1 MKNKKSLYQ
10 FRFLILL
17 LVVASFSLGFLGD
30 DKSGTKSNSSQ
41 TLYKPGAVTEEGGKK
56 GDAYR
61 LNVNNLNIPFNR
73 KGTIAAVNIPDP
85 NPSVSG
91 AGGKFGGQVFLFSG
105 GFMLS
110 GYSNGT
116 LFSNAMASASLIE
129 NYTQG
134 TAGSSG
140 DPNAQLYVLKSSD
153 PPFGTA
159 WQDWKD
165 AVALGADFYD
175 GDGDGV
181 YNPVD
186 KGVANGVWDP
196 DEDKPDLLGDET
208 LWTVYWDGVP
218 AAQRVRFNNVPPLG
232 IEVRQTAFAYASGGA
247 IGNLIFVRYR
257 FKYVGL
263 GTPGEP
269 EQLDSVL
276 FGVWSD
282 VDLGQSDDDLVGSD
296 VGRNSGY
303 TYNDGPDDLYGSQP
317 PCFMI
322 DFFSGPL
329 DYIAGETYT
338 DNNGNNVYDDGID
351 TPLDT
356 AYSYRG
362 QTIGIKTFPGAKNL
376 GIASFIQYI
385 NGDPTLN
392 DPDTKEGARN
402 YMLGK
407 TRTGADVDPCS
418 FSFGTVKAPVNCGTV
433 DPRFWYS
440 GDPVAANGVGTG
452 WINTTA
458 SDCRQMTNTGPF
470 DLRKG
475 EEKEI
480 VVAYVV
486 GQGANPI
493 DAITV
498 ARAIDDGAQ
507 TIFNLNFLAPS
518 PPPAPVV
525 TTESNE
531 DFIDLLWPT
540 PEQFAY
546 NSVSETWD
554 VKLGGYN
561 VYALQTYN
569 SSETINNQPNIKLIG
584 RYQVKNF
591 IKDLYVKDGTTG
603 GIELLYEAADS
614 NNTLDSNIYKD
625 PATGKLRFRLTQ
637 DPFTGLNL
645 VKGKPYYLLVTSYGV
660 NFDALVNK
668 GGGDYGD
675 YGDYYLTDQTFVQ
688 VVENPKA
695 LSLVNTV
702 LMGENIYLPPI
713 EVSEVTGNPGPS
725 KGRMQIDV
733 VDKEALTGDTYRV
746 TFTPDKSTQKFSSFW
761 NLENKTTGVVLLDS
775 VKDYL
780 YNNTQINFQ
789 STDGFIVK
797 LENQNPD
804 LGKIQFS
811 TSSEWYTNDTTRTNF
826 FFLTQNID
834 DGTRLVKMPGTLA
847 NSYSNVATA
856 LDLRNVELRFGEQG
870 KAYRYLN
877 GFVGAAPPLRRN
889 SYVYAEGVT
898 AANVPA
904 ALVPQIG
911 KLGEG
916 FVDVPFT
923 AWVKDDAYGE
933 SRQLAV
939 GFLERPTVDGTTTY
953 GGKPDGIWDPGTS
966 IDSTAEFIFIFNAPY
981 DPNGNQQ
988 EYKGNF
994 AASSVVWADLKG
1006 YTIPT
1011 DASATP
1017 EQKQIALSPYF
1028 NTLYAVSVQRKD
1040 INSTFAAGDK
1050 FIFPVNVYPYSSQ
1063 DVFEFTTSKNG
1074 ALTEEEEKS
1083 LFEKVNVFPN
1093 PLYGYNPYT
1102 AYNNLAADDPFVTF
1116 TNLPNEEITIKI
1128 FTLSGTLL
1136 RTLVKDPNST
1146 SPFLDWNLQN
1156 ESGLRVASG
1165 LYIAI
1170 VSSPKYGDKVL
1181 KFSLIMPQKQLPRF

>member
-30 DKSGTKSNSSQ
+30 DKSGTKPNSSQ

-85 NPSVSG
+85 NPIING
-91 AGGKFGGQVFLFSG
+91 AGGKFGGHVFLFSG

-116 LFSNAMASASLIE
+116 LFANAMASASLIE

-134 TAGSSG
+134 VAGSSG

-153 PPFGTA
+153 APFGTA

-165 AVALGADFYD
+165 AVTLGADFYD

-186 KGVANGVWDP
+186 KNGNGIWDP
-196 DEDKPDLLGDET
+196 DEDKPDILGDET
-208 LWTVYWDGVP
+208 LWCAYWDGVP
-218 AAQRVRFNNVPPLG
+218 AAQRQRFNNVPPLG

-263 GTPGEP
+263 GTSSEP
-269 EQLDSVL
+269 EQLDSVF

-282 VDLGQSDDDLVGSD
+282 VDLGTATDDLVGSD
-296 VGRNSGY
+296 VGRNAGY
-303 TYNDGPDDLYGSQP
+303 TYNNGPDGEYGSQP

-322 DFFSGPL
+322 DFFSGPV
-329 DYIAGETYT
+329 DYIAGETYE
-338 DNNGNNVYDDGID
+338 DVNLNGVYDDGID
-351 TPLDT
+351 TALDT

-385 NGDPTLN
+385 NGDPVIN
-392 DPDTKEGARN
+392 DPDTKEAARS

-407 TRTGADVDPCS
+407 TRTGADVDPCT
-418 FSFGTVKAPVNCGTV
+418 FSYGTVKAPVLCGTV

-470 DLRKG
+470 DLKKG

-486 GQGANPI
+486 GQGANHL

-525 TTESNE
+525 TTESSE
-531 DFIDLLWPT
+531 EFIDLLWPT
-540 PEQFAY
+540 QEQFLY
-546 NSVSETWD
+546 SSVSETWD

-591 IKDLYVKDGTTG
+591 IKDLYAKDGTTG
-603 GIELLYEAADS
+603 GIELLFAAADS

-625 PATGKLRFRLTQ
+625 AATGKLRFRLTQ
-637 DPFTGLNL
+637 DPFTGLKL
-645 VKGKPYYLLVTSYGV
+645 VKGKPYYLLVTAYGV
-660 NFDALVNK
+660 NFDALINK
-668 GGGDYGD
+668 GGGAHGD

-688 VVENPKA
+688 AVENPKA
-695 LSLVNTV
+695 LSLVRTV
-702 LMGENIYLPPI
+702 LMGEDIYLPPI

-797 LENQNPD
+797 LENQTPD
-804 LGKIQFS
+804 LGKIRFE
-811 TSSEWYTNDTTRTNF
+811 TSSEWYNPDTTLTNF

-834 DGTRLVKMPGTLA
+834 DGTRLTKMPGNLV
-847 NSYSNVATA
+847 NNYSTIATA
-856 LDLRNVELRFGEQG
+856 LDLRNVELRYGEQG
-870 KAYRYLN
+870 KAYRYIV
-877 GFVGAAPPLRRN
+877 GVVGANPPARRN
-889 SYVYAEGVT
+889 AYVYAEGIT
-898 AANVPA
+898 AANP
-904 ALVPQIG
+904 LVQPTFLAQVG
-911 KLGEG
+911 KVGEG
-916 FVDVPFT
+916 YVDVPFT

-939 GFLERPTVDGTTTY
+939 GFLERASTDG
-953 GGKPDGIWDPGTS
+953 GNPDGIWDPGTS

-1006 YTIPT
+1006 YTIPN

-1017 EQKQIALSPYF
+1017 EQRQISLSPYF
-1028 NTLYAVSVQRKD
+1028 NTLYAVSVQKKD
-1040 INSTFAAGDK
+1040 LNSTYAAGDK
-1050 FIFPVNVYPYSSQ
+1050 FIFPVSVYPYSSQ
-1063 DVFEFTTSKNG
+1063 DVFEFTTNKG
-1074 ALTEEEEKS
+1074 GVLTEAEEKS

-1116 TNLPNEEITIKI
+1116 TNLPNEEITIKVYS
-1128 FTLSGTLL
+1128 LSGTLL

-1146 SPFLDWNLQN
+1146 SPFLNWNLQN

>member
-17 LVVASFSLGFLGD
+17 MIVASFSLGFLGD

-73 KGTIAAVNIPDP
+73 KGIIAAVNIPDP

-91 AGGKFGGQVFLFSG
+91 AGGKFGGQIFLFSG

-116 LFSNAMASASLIE
+116 LFANAMASASLIE

-134 TAGSSG
+134 TVGSSG

-153 PPFGTA
+153 APFGTA
-159 WQDWKD
+159 WQDWND
-165 AVALGADFYD
+165 AVTLGADFYD
-175 GDGDGV
+175 GDGDGM

-186 KGVANGVWDP
+186 KNGNGTWDP
-196 DEDKPDLLGDET
+196 DEDKPDILGDET

-218 AAQRVRFNNVPPLG
+218 AAQRQRFNNVPPLG
-232 IEVRQTAFAYASGGA
+232 IEIRQTAFAFASGGA

-263 GTPGEP
+263 GDPNEP

-282 VDLGQSDDDLVGSD
+282 VDLGQADDDLVGSD
-296 VGRNSGY
+296 IGRNAGY

-329 DYIAGETYT
+329 DYIEGETYT

-376 GIASFIQYI
+376 GIASFINYI
-385 NGDPTLN
+385 NSDPILN

-407 TRTGADVDPCS
+407 TRTGEDIDPCS

-458 SDCRQMTNTGPF
+458 SDVRQMTNTGPF

-486 GQGANPI
+486 GQGADPI

-540 PEQFAY
+540 SEQFAY

-561 VYALQTYN
+561 VYALQTFN

-591 IKDLYVKDGTTG
+591 IKDLYLKDGTTG
-603 GIELLYEAADS
+603 GIQLLYEAADS

-660 NFDALVNK
+660 NFDALINK
-668 GGGDYGD
+668 GGGNFGD
-675 YGDYYLTDQTFVQ
+675 FGDYYLTDQTFVQ

-695 LSLVNTV
+695 LSLVKTV

-733 VDKEALTGDTYRV
+733 VDKEALTGDTYNV

-797 LENQNPD
+797 LESQNPD

-811 TSSEWYTNDTTRTNF
+811 TSSEWYTADTTRTNF

-847 NSYSNVATA
+847 NSFSNVATA

-877 GFVGAAPPLRRN
+877 GFVGAALPLRRN
-889 SYVYAEGVT
+889 SYVYAEGVV
-898 AANVPA
+898 APNVPP
-904 ALVPQIG
+904 ALLPQIG

-923 AWVKDDAYGE
+923 AWVKDDGYGE

-939 GFLERPTVDGTTTY
+939 GFLERATSDGTNNY
-953 GGKPDGIWDPGTS
+953 GGKPDGLWDPGTS

-1017 EQKQIALSPYF
+1017 EQRQIALSPYF
-1028 NTLYAVSVQRKD
+1028 NTLYAVSVQRID
-1040 INSTFAAGDK
+1040 ANSTYTAGDK

-1128 FTLSGTLL
+1128 YTLAGTLL